1 MERHLDYF
9 EIEGAYGGSQ
19 DWFTNIV
26 MHVGGC
32 GAATACDTCIYLA
45 LRKGM
50 KGLYPGDADRLTK
63 QAYKEFS
70 MKMKPYLKPRAGG
83 IDRLETYIEGYARY
97 LADLGNEDGRSLH
110 MEPLDG
116 ETDVEEAKA
125 AVRRQIDKGLPV
137 PYLLLYH
144 KDKKQFGDFTWHW
157 FLLTGYEEREGRFY
171 VTAATYGAA
180 TRLDFEEMWDTG
192 YEKKGGMVLY
202 ALEDGK

>member
-1 MERHLDYF
+1 
-9 EIEGAYGGSQ
+9 
-19 DWFTNIV
+19 

-50 KGLYPGDADRLTK
+50 KGLYPGDAGCLTK

-70 MKMKPYLKPRAGG
+70 MKMKPYLKPRTGG

-110 MEPLDG
+110 MEPLHG

-157 FLLTGYEEREGRFY
+157 FLLTGYQEREGRFY